1 MSDTGTGSTPSKTS
15 GQGWTASADGSTVS
29 KTYKLGA
36 PADAV
41 KMAKRALQFAEKGG
55 QAVRID
61 FSGSEVTIGLAAT
74 KGAVGDAQRKFA
86 KRLDGGKG
94 GDLPSKAPKD
104 KATRKAAKAARAAK
118 TTTTTESES

>member
-1 MSDTGTGSTPSKTS
+1 MSDTGTGSTQSKTAD
-15 GQGWTASADGSTVS
+15 QAWTPSADGSMVS
-29 KTYKLGA
+29 KTYTLAA
-36 PADAV
+36 PAEAA

-61 FSGSEVTIGLAAT
+61 YSGSEVTIGLMAT

-94 GDLPSKAPKD
+94 ELPAKAPKD
-104 KATRKAAKAARAAK
+104 KAARKAAKAERTAKAAK
-118 TTTTTESES
+118 TASES